1 MIQRR
6 KRKLKKNVKII
17 LMTLLIV
24 GLLICIIGFIVHR
37 TKRIYATEGV
47 FLDEAYGVAIN
58 TMLVDEGAVNRPEI
72 KREIHYIV
80 IHETDNF
87 SSSATALNHAL
98 YLVDNSDQRVN
109 GWHYTVDDHEIYHS
123 IPDDEVAWH
132 AGDQR
137 KENGGNMTGIAI
149 ELCVNEGSDFEQT
162 FINGAK
168 LTAAL
173 CKEYNLTI
181 KDVKQHYDFSE
192 KECPAN
198 IRKEDRWDEFLKLVE
213 KYMKE

>member
-1 MIQRR
+1 MIK
-6 KRKLKKNVKII
+6 KRKLKLRKNVKIVLI
-17 LMTLLIV
+17 ALSAILLIFCV
-24 GLLICIIGFIVHR
+24 LSFLNR
-37 TKRIYATEGV
+37 RQYATEGI
-47 FLDEAYGVAIN
+47 FLEEAYGVPIH
-58 TMLVDEGAVNRPEI
+58 TMLIDPGAINRPEI

-87 SSSATALNHAL
+87 SSSATSLNHAL

-109 GWHYTVDDHEIYHS
+109 GWHYTVDDSEIYHS

-137 KENGGNMTGIAI
+137 KENGGNMTGIGI

-162 FINGAK
+162 LINGAK
-168 LTAAL
+168 LTATL
-173 CKEYNLTI
+173 CKAYNLTI
-181 KDVKQHYDFSE
+181 QDVKQHYDFSG
-192 KECPAN
+192 KDCPAQ
-198 IRKEDRWDEFLKLVE
+198 IRKDGRWDEFLRLVE

>member
-1 MIQRR
+1 MAKIKKRR
-6 KRKLKKNVKII
+6 LKKNAKIVI
-17 LMTLLIV
+17 AALAA
-24 GLLICIIGFIVHR
+24 GLLLAAGCFIFFSNRR
-37 TKRIYATEGV
+37 TYATEGV
-47 FLDEAYGVAIN
+47 FLDEAYGVRIN
-58 TMLVDEGAVNRPEI
+58 TMLIDEGAINRPGV
-72 KREIHYIV
+72 KREIRYIV

-87 SSSATALNHAL
+87 SSSANAFNHAL

-109 GWHYTVDDHEIYHS
+109 GWHYTVDDKEIYHS

-162 FINGAK
+162 LLNGAK

-181 KDVKQHYDFSE
+181 KDVKQHYDFSQ
-192 KECPAN
+192 KDCPAK
-198 IRKEDRWDEFLKLVE
+198 IRKDGRWEEFLELVK
-213 KYMKE
+213 KYMEE